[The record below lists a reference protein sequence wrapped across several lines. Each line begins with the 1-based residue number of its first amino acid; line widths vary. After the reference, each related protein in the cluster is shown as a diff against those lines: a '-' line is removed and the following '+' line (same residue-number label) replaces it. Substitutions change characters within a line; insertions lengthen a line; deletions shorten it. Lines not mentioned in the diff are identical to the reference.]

1 MSFSPE
7 DEHRLLRTAHDAIDY
22 GLTHGKAPMVNPLE
36 HPSALQVIQTAFVT
50 LHLNAQLRGCM
61 GSLEATQPLV
71 CDVAKYAY
79 LTAFSDPRFEPLRR
93 EEMEFI
99 EIHISV
105 LSPKRLIDF
114 TDEQDLLSQLRVG
127 VDGLVIE
134 SNGRRATFLPSVWAS
149 LPEPAEFLLR
159 LKAKGDIA
167 PEATFKAWRYTT
179 VSVGER

>member
-1 MSFSPE
+1 MNFSAE

-22 GLTHGKAPMVNPLE
+22 GLTHGEAPIVNPLQ
-36 HPSALQVIQTAFVT
+36 HPPTLQVVQAAFVT

-79 LTAFSDPRFEPLRR
+79 LTAFTDPRFEPVRR
-93 EEMEFI
+93 EEIGSI

-105 LSPKRLIDF
+105 LSPARTIDF
-114 TDEQDLLSQLRVG
+114 TDEQDLLGQLRVG
-127 VDGLVIE
+127 VDGLIIE
-134 SNGRRATFLPSVWAS
+134 SNGRRATFLPSVWTS
-149 LPEPAEFLLR
+149 LPEPADFLLR

-179 VSVGER
+179 TGIGER